1 MNHPQNTPPKGTFLV
16 QCLHLI
22 TLSALAVSPLY
33 TTLQANPAYFV
44 ANDIWP
50 GTIYALIAGVSI
62 GIPSIL
68 CILMLIA
75 SRIHDRLN
83 HALYLLLMA
92 ILFTIS
98 FMPLTSR
105 LTAALWPIGIILA
118 ISIGIALTRLLLKNA
133 FVSIGMA
140 AASPVACLFPLL
152 FLLSPGLSQ
161 VMYPIDA
168 RPSQSQLNITQ
179 RPPIV
184 MIVFDEFPTLSLL
197 DADGNIDP
205 QRYPNFAS
213 LANEATWYPYATTVH
228 DYTLQAVPAIL
239 SGNYPEPGP
248 VLPLRRNY
256 PDSLFSELEHAYTLH
271 TLEQVTSLAPET
283 SQEKNW
289 HQNRAVLEL
298 FASDLVVLYLQVIL
312 PDALAN
318 RWVPMEENVW
328 GGLWKPDRV
337 HESPSLVF
345 GELERMRTWH
355 MERLFNRHTVDRTDE
370 FNAYLKEIPDYPKE
384 TFHLLHT
391 LLPHSPWEYF
401 PSGRRY
407 NTHSW
412 PRINEGLTPEQ
423 IGPIHQRAHLIQVG
437 FADRVLGQLIEQ
449 LKNSELYEQSVIVVV
464 ADHGVNYF
472 ADGERRI
479 LSRVNFASIGFVPVF
494 IKVPGQTNGVIDR
507 SNVQVID
514 IAPTILDILMDGDI
528 PTRDG
533 RSLVDATAPEPLE
546 KSLTNRL
553 GTVLSLSK
561 SEYMNDHQSALQIHA
576 STIGLDSDYFHPF
589 NAANARITIGASDTD
604 AKRIAIPATITCP
617 NLQDPYNFDPE
628 SQFVSALFTGSITF
642 SSDDNPDDFAI
653 VASIN
658 GFIAGTARPYIFEG
672 ETQFA
677 LLINDELL
685 KSGDNTVELFVIPR
699 GF

>member
-1 MNHPQNTPPKGTFLV
+1 MNQPQNTPPKETLPL

-33 TTLQANPAYFV
+33 TTLQANPAYFI

-50 GTIYALIAGVSI
+50 GTIYTLIVGLSI
-62 GIPSIL
+62 GIPAIL
-68 CILMLIA
+68 CILLLIA
-75 SRIHDRLN
+75 SRIHERLRQ
-83 HALYLLLMA
+83 ALYLLLMA
-92 ILFTIS
+92 GLFTIS

-105 LTAALWPIGIILA
+105 LTAAPWPIGIILA
-118 ISIGIALTRLLLKNA
+118 ISIGIALTRLLLKNS
-133 FVSIGMA
+133 FVSIGIA

-152 FLLSPGLSQ
+152 FLVSPGLSQ
-161 VMYPIDA
+161 IVRPSDA
-168 RPSQSQLNITQ
+168 RPPQSQLDITQ

-184 MIVFDEFPTLSLL
+184 MLVFDEFPALSLL
-197 DADGNIDP
+197 DAKGKIDP
-205 QRYPNFAS
+205 ERYPSFAS
-213 LANEATWYPYATTVH
+213 LANESTWYPYATTVH

-283 SQEKNW
+283 NQEKNW

-298 FASDLVVLYLQVIL
+298 FATDLVVLYLHAIL
-312 PDALAN
+312 PNTLAN
-318 RWVPMEENVW
+318 RWVPIEKNVW

-337 HESPSLVF
+337 YDSPALVF

-355 MERLFNRHTVDRTDE
+355 MERLFNRHAVDRWAE
-370 FNAYLKEIPDYPKE
+370 FDSYLNEIPDYPKE

-407 NTHSW
+407 NTQSW
-412 PRINEGLTPEQ
+412 PRINEGLTLKR
-423 IGPIHQRAHLIQVG
+423 IGPIHQRAHLVQAG

-449 LKNSELYEQSVIVVV
+449 LKDADLYKQSILVIV
-464 ADHGVNYF
+464 ADHGVNYL
-472 ADGERRI
+472 AEGERRI
-479 LSRVNFASIGFVPVF
+479 LFRENFAPIAFVPLF
-494 IKVPGQTNGVIDR
+494 IKIPGQTEGVIDR

-533 RSLVDATAPEPLE
+533 RSLINASSPEPLE
-546 KSLTNRL
+546 KTLTNRL
-553 GTVLSLSK
+553 GTVFSLSK
-561 SEYMNDHQSALQIHA
+561 SDYMKDHQSALQNYSSA
-576 STIGLDSDYFHPF
+576 IGMDSKHFNLY
-589 NAANARITIGASDTD
+589 NAANAQVSIGTPDTN
-604 AKRIAIPATITCP
+604 AKHVAIPATINCP
-617 NLQDPYNFDPE
+617 NLQDPYTFDPE
-628 SQFVSALFTGSITF
+628 SPFVSALFTGSITLD
-642 SSDDNPDDFAI
+642 SDDNPDDLAI
-653 VASIN
+653 VASVN
-658 GFIAGTARPYIFEG
+658 GLVAGTARLYVLEG

-677 LLINDELL
+677 LLLSDELL
-685 KSGDNTVELFVIPR
+685 SPGNNTVELFVIPR
-699 GF
+699 DF